1 MTISLNWKFVSSHPA
16 HFIACG
22 FGVGLF
28 PRAPG
33 TAGTLLAFPFFWL
46 LKDVSSVGLYLLV
59 VAALFA
65 LGAWAGEKTN
75 QALGVADHSAIVW
88 DEVVA
93 FLLVLYFTPPTWAWY
108 FAAFL
113 LFRLFD
119 IWKPFPIRYFDHR
132 LKNGWGV
139 MFDDLLAG
147 VYTVMVIKILERIF
161 FA

>member
-1 MTISLNWKFVSSHPA
+1 MLNWKFVSSHPA
-16 HFIACG
+16 YFIACG

-46 LKDVSSVGLYLLV
+46 VKDVNPAGLYLLII
-59 VAALFA
+59 AALFA
-65 LGAWAGEKTN
+65 LGAWAGDKTN
-75 QALGVADHSAIVW
+75 QALGVSDHRSIVW

-93 FLLVLYFTPPTWAWY
+93 FLLVLFFTPATWGWY
-108 FAAFL
+108 LVAFL

-119 IWKPFPIRYFDHR
+119 IWKPFPIRYFDRR

-147 VYTVMVIKILERIF
+147 VYTVIVIKFLERIF

>member
-1 MTISLNWKFVSSHPA
+1 MLNWKFVSSHPA

-22 FGVGLF
+22 FGVGLL

-46 LKDVSSVGLYLLV
+46 LKDVSSTGFYLLI

-65 LGAWAGEKTN
+65 LGVWVGEKTN
-75 QALGVADHSAIVW
+75 QALGVADHSGIVW

-93 FLLVLYFTPPTWAWY
+93 FLLVLFFTPVTWGWY
-108 FAAFL
+108 LLAFL

-119 IWKPFPIRYFDHR
+119 IWKPFPIRYFDRR

-147 VYTVMVIKILERIF
+147 VYTVIVIKLLERIF

>member
-1 MTISLNWKFVSSHPA
+1 MTISLDWKFVSAHPA
-16 HFIACG
+16 HFVACG

-33 TAGTLLAFPFFWL
+33 TAGTLLALPLFWL
-46 LKDVSSVGLYLLV
+46 LKDVSSTGLYLV
-59 VAALFA
+59 IIAALFA
-65 LGAWAGEKTN
+65 LGAWAGNKTN

-93 FLLVLYFTPPTWAWY
+93 FLLVLYFTPATWAWY
-108 FAAFL
+108 LVAFL

-119 IWKPFPIRYFDHR
+119 IWKPFPIRYFDRR

-147 VYTVMVIKILERIF
+147 VYTVIVIKVLERIF